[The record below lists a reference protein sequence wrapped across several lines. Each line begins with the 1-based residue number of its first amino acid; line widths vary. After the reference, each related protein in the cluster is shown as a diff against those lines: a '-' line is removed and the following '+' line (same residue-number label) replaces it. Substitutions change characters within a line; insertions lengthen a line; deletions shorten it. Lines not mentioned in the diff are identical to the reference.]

1 MLNKFAKLFFLLC
14 SVCLA
19 VANTSANEQNKPEAP
34 PTPQDFA
41 YAVPL
46 LFEGQDAL
54 YQATLPLGVY
64 QHTVRGDLGDLRV
77 FNAQGEVVP
86 HMLQQPERSSTSQPV
101 FSKLV
106 FFPLQ
111 GAANAG
117 LDQLTVRIKRNAAG
131 TLIDI
136 GSNAKP
142 AAQAT
147 LSGYLLDASALKQS
161 IQALELDWNSSKDSF
176 VGTLNIES
184 SDDLKHWN
192 TVARNAPLASLQ
204 FGGHSLLQKRIEFPA
219 LRAKYLRLSWPPLQ
233 QELQLNAIS
242 AELTATRVES
252 ALSWQTIAGSAV
264 ADKAGEFEF
273 DLGAHLPLQRMRIAL
288 PQMNTL
294 VQAALFSRVRET
306 DTWRQ
311 VSNAVLYKL
320 HHSGQDLNNPDIA
333 VSGNHRYW
341 LLRVEQNNGGIG
353 SGVPQLQAGW
363 QPHQLQFVTRGSAPF
378 QLAYGSNAIKPAEF
392 QIQNVLPK
400 AGQDQSE
407 LKIQPAQTGAQL
419 TLGGETRLSGAP
431 LPLPWKKW
439 SLWTVLGV
447 AVLLLGWMAYR
458 LVQQMESHDRTKAG
472 EKS

>member
-1 MLNKFAKLFFLLC
+1 MFNHSCKLICGLLAGC
-14 SVCLA
+14 IA
-19 VANTSANEQNKPEAP
+19 VTNAYAIEPNKPEAP
-34 PTPQDFA
+34 LKPQDFA

-46 LFEGQDAL
+46 MFEGQDAL

-147 LSGYLLDASALKQS
+147 LSGYLLDASALRQS
-161 IQALELDWNSSKDSF
+161 IQALELDWNNSKDSF

-192 TVARNAPLASLQ
+192 AVARNAPLASLQ
-204 FGGHSLLQKRIEFPA
+204 FGGHSLLLKRVEFPV
-219 LRAKYLRLSWPPLQ
+219 LRAKYLRLSWPPQQ

-242 AELTATRVES
+242 AELAATRVEA
-252 ALSWQTIAGSAV
+252 ALSWQTITGIAV

-294 VQAALFSRVRET
+294 VQAALFSRARET

-320 HHSGQDLNNPDIA
+320 HHSGQDLNNPDIS

-363 QPHQLQFVTRGSAPF
+363 QPHQLQFVTRGNAPF
-378 QLAYGSNAIKPAEF
+378 QIAYGNSEIKPAEF
-392 QIQNVLPK
+392 RMQNLLPK
-400 AGQDQSE
+400 AGQEQAE
-407 LKIQPAQTGAQL
+407 LKIQSAQTGAQI
-419 TLGGETRLSGAP
+419 TLGGDALLSPAP
-431 LPLPWKKW
+431 PALPWKKW
-439 SLWTVLGV
+439 SLWAVLGI
-447 AVLLLGWMAYR
+447 AVVLLGWMAYR
-458 LVQQMESHDRTKAG
+458 LVKQMEQHDSSKV
-472 EKS
+472 